1 MIDKYAAYFAGKSE
15 IFNIGLD
22 EYANDATDAKGWS
35 VLQAYKWYPE
45 DGFPDKGYD
54 KFIAYAN
61 DLARIVK
68 SHGLKPMA
76 SMTVS
81 TIIAILLLVPLT
93 KTSSCLCGLVAG
105 AVTMSLLLN
114 YLLKKDTKSS
124 TLMMLGTT
132 FSAVMLMDRVGIT

>member
-22 EYANDATDAKGWS
+22 EYANDATNAKGWS

-76 SMTVS
+76 FNDGIYYNS
-81 TIIAILLLVPLT
+81 IHLVPLT
-93 KTSSCLCGLVAG
+93 RTSSSLCGLVAG
-105 AVTMSLLLN
+105 AVTMLPHLN
-114 YLLKKDTKSS
+114 FYLKKDTKSS
-124 TLMMLGTT
+124 ILMMLGTM
-132 FSAVMLMDRVGIT
+132 SSGRNADGQGWL

>member
-1 MIDKYAAYFAGKSE
+1 MTLITEKAVAFTKALIDKYAAYFAGKSE

-61 DLARIVK
+61 DLAHIVK
-68 SHGLKPMA
+68 SHGLKPMPLT
-76 SMTVS
+76 TVF
-81 TIIAILLLVPLT
+81 TIIVTLLLVPLI

-105 AVTMSLLLN
+105 VVTMSLLLN
-114 YLLKKDTKSS
+114 Y
-124 TLMMLGTT
+124 
-132 FSAVMLMDRVGIT
+132 

>member
-1 MIDKYAAYFAGKSE
+1 MPLTLQASLKSSTS
-15 IFNIGLD
+15 LD

-76 SMTVS
+76 FNDGIYYNSDTS
-81 TIIAILLLVPLT
+81 LVPLT
-93 KTSSCLCGLVAG
+93 RTSSSLCGLVAG
-105 AVTMSLLLN
+105 TVTMSLLLN
-114 YLLKKDTKSS
+114 Y
-124 TLMMLGTT
+124 
-132 FSAVMLMDRVGIT
+132 